1 MNIEEELFKKYRVNY
16 DKLLKYGFNK
26 NKDTYIIEKSILD
39 DRLKVVVTIDENG
52 KIFGNIIDLDTSE
65 EYIGFRTNSN
75 GEFSNLVRD
84 AYSKVL
90 IDIRDKCFVSN
101 LFLNEQSNRIAN
113 YIMEKYNVSPE
124 FLWSKF
130 DGYGVFRKKDTRK
143 WFAIIMNIDIS
154 KIDKGHG
161 EVEIINLKL
170 DAKKV
175 KDLINKP
182 GYYESYHM
190 NKDSWISLILNDTL
204 KDSEIKKLVDLS
216 YNIVK

>member
-1 MNIEEELFKKYRVNY
+1 MNIEEDLFKKYRVNY

-26 NKDTYIIEKSILD
+26 NKDTYIIERSILD

-113 YIMEKYNVSPE
+113 YIMVKYNVSPE

-130 DGYGVFRKKDTRK
+130 DGYGVFRKKDSKK

-204 KDSEIKKLVDLS
+204 NDSEIKKLVDLS

>member
-130 DGYGVFRKKDTRK
+130 DGYGVFRKKGTRK

-204 KDSEIKKLVDLS
+204 KDKKKKKLVDLS

>member
-1 MNIEEELFKKYRVNY
+1 MNIEEDLFKKYRVNY

-26 NKDTYIIEKSILD
+26 NKDTHIIEKSILD

>member
-1 MNIEEELFKKYRVNY
+1 MNIELDLFKKYRVNY

-26 NKDTYIIEKSILD
+26 NKGTYIIEKHILD
-39 DRLKVVVTIDENG
+39 GRLKVIITIDESNH
-52 KIFGNIIDLDTSE
+52 IFGNIIDLDTSE

-75 GEFSNLVRD
+75 GEFSNLVRE

-90 IDIRDKCFVSN
+90 VDIRDKCFISN
-101 LFLNEQSNRIAN
+101 LFLNEQTNRIAN
-113 YIMEKYNVSPE
+113 YIIKKYDVSPE

-130 DGYGVFRKKDTRK
+130 DGYGVFRKKDNRK

-170 DAKKV
+170 GADKV
-175 KDLINKP
+175 KELIKKK

-190 NKDSWISLILNDTL
+190 NKDSWISIILNDTL
-204 KDSEIKKLVDLS
+204 SDSRVEELVDLS
-216 YNIVK
+216 YDIVK

>member
-1 MNIEEELFKKYRVNY
+1 MDIEIELFKKYRVNY

-39 DRLKVVVTIDENG
+39 DRLKAVVTIDENG

-130 DGYGVFRKKDTRK
+130 DGYGVFRKKGTRK

>member
-1 MNIEEELFKKYRVNY
+1 MNIEEDLFKKYRVNY

-52 KIFGNIIDLDTSE
+52 KIFGSIIDLDMSE

-204 KDSEIKKLVDLS
+204 KDSEIKILVDLS